1 MVLKHLADT
10 YGNDRKHEYKQK
22 DKGMVEMQKEIF
34 ELLIKLGVPCDLRG
48 FEFIL
53 TATGFLLEDF
63 DKYEKVTRE
72 LYPAIAEKHHTTIT
86 RAERAI
92 RHAVQRMLDKGN
104 FDNIEKF
111 FGTTYNLTNSEFL
124 FTVVRRVRMNNVN
137 I

>member
-1 MVLKHLADT
+1 MSEQRLIDANDLYNEFIDGESDT
-10 YGNDRKHEYKQK
+10 E
-22 DKGMVEMQKEIF
+22 KEIF

-53 TATGFLLEDF
+53 TATGLLLEDF

-72 LYPAIAEKHHTTIT
+72 LYPAIAEKHHTTST

-92 RHAVQRMLDKGN
+92 RHAIQRMLDKGN

-111 FGTTYNLTNSEFL
+111 FSTTYNLTNSQFL
-124 FTVVRRVRMNNVN
+124 FTVVRRVRTNNVN